1 MEIDWIVWREPDLR
15 LRSDSTSGSENL
27 RVNHATTATVETM
40 NELDL
45 SFNLISSDIM
55 SRGVIY
61 VSDLM
66 VDLGVPDEF
75 ANQILSAV
83 IRLFNQ

>member
-1 MEIDWIVWREPDLR
+1 MEIDWIVWREPDRR
-15 LRSDSTSGSENL
+15 LRNESTDDNENL
-27 RVNHATTATVETM
+27 RTSHTTPTTTETR

-45 SFNLISSDIM
+45 SFNSISSDII

-61 VSDLM
+61 ISDLM
-66 VDLGVPDEF
+66 VDLGVADEF

-83 IRLFNQ
+83 IRLFN